1 MADKASGR
9 DFAGELAAF
18 KEFAAGVKNDV
29 EYTKYPDFQIL
40 VAAPYSLM
48 KHNDFTSIQLK
59 DAQGAGADHEKV
71 ENNLRENFGII
82 DSESATQVVGRS
94 CFRGCQWQ
102 YTQFEMY
109 DSGEFK
115 EEVAKL
121 RPSGQESFLKCKE
134 FSDQFKDLL
143 GAPGY
148 VAWDMALGVDLLR
161 ESVFCDYF
169 NEVTARK
176 MMDDLMKP
184 LLGSFHSWAEFAV
197 SFVAGGTYSSYKN
210 SKFDEAEA
218 EKTFD
223 TLLGLVRRLFEDEN
237 ANVWKAFAWYKKKD
251 YFPTL
256 DKDNLRRL
264 VNTEQGC
271 FVSDR
276 ISVDGARPCYVYRE
290 EPFKNFPDSGWRFFA
305 GDESKEYTAD
315 INNSNIFP
323 LNVIANF
330 DESIIP
336 LLDAEVNTAFIRKEG
351 EEFINFKTVSDAM
364 KEKSRENNGMMN

>member
-1 MADKASGR
+1 MENKISER
-9 DFAGELAAF
+9 DFVAELTAF
-18 KEFAAGVKNDV
+18 KESVSGIAHDI

-40 VAAPYSLM
+40 VSAVYSLM

-59 DAQGAGADHEKV
+59 DAQGVGAERDKV
-71 ENNLRENFGII
+71 EKNLRVFGVL
-82 DSESATQVVGRS
+82 DSESATQAIGRAS
-94 CFRGCQWQ
+94 FRGCQWQ
-102 YTQFEMY
+102 YSQFDMY
-109 DSGEFK
+109 DNGDFK
-115 EEVAKL
+115 NEIDKL
-121 RPSGQESFLKCKE
+121 RPAAKESFLKCKE

-143 GAPGY
+143 GKAGF
-148 VAWDMALGVDLLR
+148 VAWDMALGVDLMR

-176 MMDDLMKP
+176 MMDDMMKP
-184 LLGSFHSWAEFAV
+184 LLSYFSDWSDFAV
-197 SFVAGGTYSSYKN
+197 SFIAGGTYSAYKN
-210 SKFDEAEA
+210 SNFDIKEAES
-218 EKTFD
+218 TFD
-223 TLLGLVRRLFEDEN
+223 SLMGFVKRLFEDE
-237 ANVWKAFAWYKKKD
+237 AVNVWKVFNWYKKKD

-256 DKDNLRRL
+256 DKDNLKTL
-264 VNTEQGC
+264 LTTEKGC

-276 ISVDGARPCYVYRE
+276 ISLDGAKPCYVYRE

-315 INNSNIFP
+315 VNNSNIFP
-323 LNVIANF
+323 LNVMANF

-364 KEKSRENNGMMN
+364 KEKSKESMN

>member
-1 MADKASGR
+1 MENKISDR
-9 DFAGELAAF
+9 DFAAELEAF
-18 KEFAAGVKNDV
+18 RESVSGVANDV

-40 VAAPYSLM
+40 VAAVHSLM

-59 DAQGAGADHEKV
+59 DAQGVGAEQDKV
-71 ENNLRENFGII
+71 ESNLRDNFGVV
-82 DSESATQVVGRS
+82 DSETAAQVVGRA

-102 YTQFEMY
+102 YSQFEMY
-109 DSGEFK
+109 DSGDFK

-121 RPSGQESFLKCKE
+121 SPSGQESFLKSKE
-134 FSDQFKDLL
+134 FSDQFKAVL

-184 LLGSFHSWAEFAV
+184 LLGSFQSWADFAV
-197 SFVAGGTYSSYKN
+197 SFIAGGTYSAYKN
-210 SKFDEAEA
+210 SKFDLKVAE
-218 EKTFD
+218 EEFD
-223 TLLGLVRRLFEDEN
+223 SLMGMARKLFEDETV
-237 ANVWKAFAWYKKKD
+237 NVWKAFAWYKKKD

-256 DKDNLRRL
+256 DKENLKTL

-323 LNVIANF
+323 LNVVANF

-351 EEFINFKTVSDAM
+351 EEFIHFKTASDAM
-364 KEKSRENNGMMN
+364 KAKSKESMN